1 MLILIVVK
9 TLPIKIII
17 NKSIYN
23 MIKEYIL
30 LTKRVEDLN
39 DKPKNANGESKK
51 S

>member
-1 MLILIVVK
+1 MYI
-9 TLPIKIII
+9 TEYHMMNIIT

-39 DKPKNANGESKK
+39 DKPQKC
-51 S
+51 